1 MSAATSGAS
10 VVTIDPIERTPLGST
25 TVEVSRL
32 GLGAGTQSNANG
44 ADALDAMLDF
54 GWDAGLRFVDRN
66 QVDSIF
72 TTSVHTSLTDTEAA
86 ALPVPEGS
94 EAFHDNVEKDQDQF
108 LTARLGR
115 LFRREHWTKDE

>member
-1 MSAATSGAS
+1 MTDETSIAYQALAKGTPVLSSTGTKFGTVHHVLQVEELDLFDGIS
-10 VVTIDPIERTPLGST
+10 VNT
-25 TVEVSRL
+25 
-32 GLGAGTQSNANG
+32 
-44 ADALDAMLDF
+44 
-54 GWDAGLRFVDRN
+54 DAGLRFVDRN
-66 QVDSIF
+66 QIGAIF
-72 TTSVHTSLTDTEAA
+72 TTSVHTTLSDAEAA

>member
-1 MSAATSGAS
+1 MTDDS
-10 VVTIDPIERTPLGST
+10 VADGTPIAYQALA
-25 TVEVSRL
+25 
-32 GLGAGTQSNANG
+32 AGTPVLSSTGTKFGTVHHVLQVES
-44 ADALDAMLDF
+44 LDLFD
-54 GWDAGLRFVDRN
+54 GLSVRTDAGLRFVDRN
-66 QVDSIF
+66 QVDSIS
-72 TTSVHTSLTDTEAA
+72 TTSVRTSLTDAEAA